1 MILEK
6 KAKEK
11 LDDLL
16 EMSQSNYD
24 EMSERWEDLKSNLL
38 FSAKKSHDFRLGY
51 AFGKMEHKFISWFYS
66 EYGRSQTD
74 QEYEEFSNIVLER
87 ISRTEKIM

>member
-1 MILEK
+1 MELDSKARKKLE
-6 KAKEK
+6 
-11 LDDLL
+11 DLL

-24 EMSERWEDLKSNLL
+24 EMSKRWEDLKSNLL

-74 QEYEEFSNIVLER
+74 QEYEEFSDIVLER
-87 ISRTEKIM
+87 VSRIEKIV

>member
-1 MILEK
+1 MVLEK

-11 LDDLL
+11 LEDLL

-24 EMSERWEDLKSNLL
+24 EMSKRWKDLESNLL
-38 FSAKKSHDFRLGY
+38 FSAKKSNDFRLGY

-66 EYGRSQTD
+66 EYGVSQTD
-74 QEYEEFSNIVLER
+74 QEYEEFSNMVLER
-87 ISRTEKIM
+87 ILRTEKIV

>member
-1 MILEK
+1 MELDSKARKKLE
-6 KAKEK
+6 
-11 LDDLL
+11 DLL

-24 EMSERWEDLKSNLL
+24 EMSKRWKDLESHLL

-74 QEYEEFSNIVLER
+74 QEYEEFSNIVIER
-87 ISRTEKIM
+87 VSRIEKIA

>member
-1 MILEK
+1 MELDS
-6 KAKEK
+6 KARKK

-38 FSAKKSHDFRLGY
+38 FSAKKSNDFLLGY
-51 AFGKMEHKFISWFYS
+51 TFGKMEHKFISWFYS

-74 QEYEEFSNIVLER
+74 QEYEEFSNIVLDRVSR
-87 ISRTEKIM
+87 IEKIV

>member
-1 MILEK
+1 MELDS
-6 KAKEK
+6 KARKK

-24 EMSERWEDLKSNLL
+24 EMSERWKDLKSNLL
-38 FSAKKSHDFRLGY
+38 FSVKKSYDFRLGY

-74 QEYEEFSNIVLER
+74 QEYEEFSNIVLDR
-87 ISRTEKIM
+87 VSSIEKIV